1 MQHPNCI
8 TSGPFE
14 FLDKLVQADK
24 GFPRHPE
31 RRSPAAGQVFEC
43 GSFVGQKVLGDN
55 PCPCQVD
62 FYPKRQQNPY
72 IRISSDQKLT
82 LRYDCFHIPF
92 DERLWSPKGT
102 PARLPRL
109 IEKFCEL
116 APIQRDHDKPSMSES
131 IGQFRW
137 SGGFDLNPDSK
148 GLIEITLRLGVE
160 KVTDPLVKQAL
171 QFLETRRGFGIPC
184 SRFLCSLF
192 CAEQGGREGERERE
206 CRLRAGDQGS

>member
-1 MQHPNCI
+1 M
-8 TSGPFE
+8 
-14 FLDKLVQADK
+14 
-24 GFPRHPE
+24 
-31 RRSPAAGQVFEC
+31 
-43 GSFVGQKVLGDN
+43 
-55 PCPCQVD
+55 
-62 FYPKRQQNPY
+62 
-72 IRISSDQKLT
+72 
-82 LRYDCFHIPF
+82 LRYDGFHIPF
-92 DERLWSPKGT
+92 DERLWSPSGK

-131 IGQFRW
+131 IGQFQW
-137 SGGFDLNPDSK
+137 SGGFHLNPDSK

-171 QFLETRRGFGIPC
+171 QFLEIRRGFGIPC

-192 CAEQGGREGERERE
+192 CVEEGGREGERE